1 MDHVSKVD
9 LIWELVSVD
18 LISKVDLIGPLGRVD
33 LIGEL
38 VGVDLISKVDL
49 IGELAEVGAET
60 WAGNCSWVGSGG
72 ELICQPKS
80 G

>member
-1 MDHVSKVD
+1 MDLIGELGSVD
-9 LIWELVSVD
+9 LIGEVVGVD
-18 LISKVDLIGPLGRVD
+18 LISKVDLIG
-33 LIGEL
+33 EL
-38 VGVDLISKVDL
+38 AGVDLISKVDL

-60 WAGNCSWVGSGG
+60 WAGSCSWVGSGRIPKG